1 MVRVRCHRA
10 GLIWCCLAAV
20 GMCGGRA
27 AAQQSPASSPTE
39 LFRKWDI
46 DKNGAIDDGE
56 AEVARA
62 KMRRERVEAQAQA
75 GLDPLTGRPRA
86 VAIETPEGTDE
97 RSPRDLPEVEKPRPK
112 PERSPLLPSTRKPQ
126 LRPALPSASPASR
139 RPDAA
144 AGPDGGGTG
153 RQPRAAGEAGPRGP
167 GGAMPFRGLTAGRPG
182 AGAGLSGGGAG
193 LPGYGAGE
201 PKPDLNAA
209 RPPTLLPGRRQ
220 PPASGGLLPS
230 LRTRPAAAAPPAI
243 VPRRTIDDY
252 DVY

>member
-1 MVRVRCHRA
+1 MVRVRCRRA
-10 GLIWCCLAAV
+10 GLIWCCLAAL
-20 GMCGGRA
+20 GPCGGYA

-56 AEVARA
+56 AEVARS

-86 VAIETPEGTDE
+86 VAMDAPDVIDE
-97 RSPRDLPEVEKPRPK
+97 RSPSDLPQVEKPRPK

-126 LRPALPSASPASR
+126 LRPAMPSASPASR

-144 AGPDGGGTG
+144 TGSEGGGTG
-153 RQPRAAGEAGPRGP
+153 RQPRAAGEPGPRGP
-167 GGAMPFRGLTAGRPG
+167 GGTAPFRGLTAGRPG
-182 AGAGLSGGGAG
+182 GGAG
-193 LPGYGAGE
+193 LPGYGASE

-209 RPPTLLPGRRQ
+209 RPPSLLPGRRQ

-230 LRTRPAAAAPPAI
+230 LRTRPAVSAPPAI